1 MNYPLISEYIEAIR
15 SAEDNFDKLSN
26 LRPVLD
32 NNGNPIMS
40 SGNFA
45 VVFKMQDIDTGRFFA
60 VKCFIKEQE
69 GRDERYAKIT
79 EELEF
84 VSSPYILH
92 ARYIEHELFVSTS
105 SCDEEEFPVL
115 VMDWVEGQNMD
126 SFIFKYQYD
135 QDAMSLL
142 CYRFCRMAEWL
153 RSQPFAHGDI
163 KPDNIIVDVN
173 GSLVLVDYDG
183 MFVPSMKGDNSPSVG
198 TKDFCHPLRSMSD
211 FDETIDDF
219 SLSSIALSLK
229 AIAIKPNLLTDYG
242 ASDRLL
248 FSHYDYR
255 DLSRSKVWIAMQE
268 LLKDED
274 MTKLMSLFLLALSH
288 KNLSLC
294 SSRLFELK
302 KKPEII
308 DYASLSTE
316 VTEDDVKNSIA
327 DEYGVLYSRD
337 GKRLIK
343 GPRGFD
349 GSYTI
354 RDGVIVVCDDAFS
367 DFPFPP
373 INKTLHNHINTIHIP
388 SSVRV
393 IGEGAFSNC
402 ADVLRIILPF
412 GLRIIGN
419 RAFKWCRNLRE
430 LIIPKSVTTIGE
442 QAFSGC
448 CNIHE
453 IQIPENVKI
462 LKGNPFAEWD
472 GEIIVKS
479 PHFIIEE
486 DVLYNESKSELI
498 AYRSISQN
506 YVVNPKVS
514 TISNSAFM
522 GCKCLKSIILP
533 SKLKR
538 IGRFAFNRCSSIEK
552 ITIPSSIDEIED
564 GVFHGCDRLYFVNLS
579 MSIKSIGILA
589 FSGCN
594 QLQKIQ
600 IPSNELQINSMAF
613 YCCENLEILNLDN
626 IKEIGFNAFFGC
638 NLKECYKE
646 KIVSC
651 FGYDCLSGLSESI
664 PSNVRK
670 ISNYM

>member
-1 MNYPLISEYIEAIR
+1 M
-15 SAEDNFDKLSN
+15 
-26 LRPVLD
+26 
-32 NNGNPIMS
+32 
-40 SGNFA
+40 
-45 VVFKMQDIDTGRFFA
+45 
-60 VKCFIKEQE
+60 
-69 GRDERYAKIT
+69 
-79 EELEF
+79 
-84 VSSPYILH
+84 
-92 ARYIEHELFVSTS
+92 
-105 SCDEEEFPVL
+105 
-115 VMDWVEGQNMD
+115 
-126 SFIFKYQYD
+126 
-135 QDAMSLL
+135 
-142 CYRFCRMAEWL
+142 
-153 RSQPFAHGDI
+153 
-163 KPDNIIVDVN
+163 
-173 GSLVLVDYDG
+173 
-183 MFVPSMKGDNSPSVG
+183 
-198 TKDFCHPLRSMSD
+198 
-211 FDETIDDF
+211 
-219 SLSSIALSLK
+219 
-229 AIAIKPNLLTDYG
+229 
-242 ASDRLL
+242 
-248 FSHYDYR
+248 
-255 DLSRSKVWIAMQE
+255 
-268 LLKDED
+268 
-274 MTKLMSLFLLALSH
+274 
-288 KNLSLC
+288 
-294 SSRLFELK
+294 
-302 KKPEII
+302 
-308 DYASLSTE
+308 
-316 VTEDDVKNSIA
+316 
-327 DEYGVLYSRD
+327 
-337 GKRLIK
+337 
-343 GPRGFD
+343 
-349 GSYTI
+349 
-354 RDGVIVVCDDAFS
+354 
-367 DFPFPP
+367 
-373 INKTLHNHINTIHIP
+373 
-388 SSVRV
+388 
-393 IGEGAFSNC
+393 
-402 ADVLRIILPF
+402 
-412 GLRIIGN
+412 RIIGN

-589 FSGCN
+589 FSCCN

-613 YCCENLEILNLDN
+613 FCCKNLEILNLDN
-626 IKEIGFNAFFGC
+626 IKEIGFSAFFGC

-670 ISNYM
+670 ISNYI